1 MELAACERRK
11 NFSQRAAQGSRT
23 SALTRQPQDDVA
35 VALARAAHGSET
47 IDNRLREVDEGLAA
61 AAVYMQHGAFRQGLS
76 DGDEGGLGDGDADH
90 RPDLGAARRNTIRSP
105 NVAPRR
111 EKFRR
116 NLMVRPLAF
125 LAALLAMG
133 VTAHAQDDPGA
144 LRGVYG
150 SSGAL
155 PSPATNGQRASAAP
169 SLPGVYG
176 PGEIAPGTSAPPSSH
191 AIGSSGT
198 PVPKVS
204 LGGAP
209 SLAGVYAPGQAA
221 PASRTAVVA
230 PNGAIVGTGQS
241 FTMWSAPGVGQG
253 PIPGSRIY
261 PFPGSQ
267 GGPLSVGQALPL
279 NIVPA
284 PLADQ
289 PNNGMAVV
297 NGHRLILERGT
308 NRIIQDLD

>member
-1 MELAACERRK
+1 M
-11 NFSQRAAQGSRT
+11 G
-23 SALTRQPQDDVA
+23 
-35 VALARAAHGSET
+35 
-47 IDNRLREVDEGLAA
+47 RLLV
-61 AAVYMQHGAFRQGLS
+61 
-76 DGDEGGLGDGDADH
+76 
-90 RPDLGAARRNTIRSP
+90 
-105 NVAPRR
+105 
-111 EKFRR
+111 
-116 NLMVRPLAF
+116 F
-125 LAALLAMG
+125 LAALFATG
-133 VTAHAQDDPGA
+133 FTGHAQDDPGA

-150 SSGAL
+150 SSEAI

-169 SLPGVYG
+169 SQPGVYA
-176 PGEIAPGTSAPPSSH
+176 PGEIAPGTSATPPSR
-191 AIGSSGT
+191 AVGPFGVT
-198 PVPKVS
+198 APMAVVP
-204 LGGAP
+204 G
-209 SLAGVYAPGQAA
+209 LAGVYAPGQAA

-267 GGPLSVGQALPL
+267 GGPLSVGQAALPL